1 MAVRCIPHSL
11 ARAVRVAL
19 LGASLPLAVLPVVA
33 HAAPATQSYQ
43 IPAGSLD
50 NALNAFARRAG
61 VLLSFDPQLTA
72 GRNSTGLNG
81 QYPVQQGFAQLL
93 AGSGLRAVQASDGS
107 FRIEKAPTTMNEGK
121 AQLEGLTIAGNAQ
134 TDSAVGPVG
143 GYVAKRTRVG
153 TKTDASILETP
164 QSISVVSREQMDA
177 RGVTTVEQA
186 LRYTPSVSVPYG
198 YDPRYDWMSLR
209 GFDAKSSTFVNGLPL
224 ARSTY
229 GIMRPDTYLL
239 ERVEV
244 LRGPAS
250 VLYGQSE
257 PGGVVNL
264 VSKRAPDTPLHQVSV
279 RGGSDEL
286 GELAA
291 DFGGPL
297 DDQGTLAYRVTL
309 LANDMN
315 GQVDKTDNRR
325 QAFAPTL
332 TWRPDDDTE
341 LTLLASYQKD
351 DGNFAFS
358 RAFAPQLVKA
368 FGLLGNR
375 DREFYEGDPNFN
387 KFDRTQAT
395 VGYELSH
402 QLNDVWS
409 LRQNLRYENM
419 NYYYRYL
426 NNDGVRFDG
435 RTLTRSANVKDE
447 QFNAWALD
455 NQAEAKFATGALSHD
470 LLLGVDWRR
479 LDNHEVSRYNRN
491 GPTLDL
497 LDPQYGLSVAMPDKD
512 ADNDIMRRQT
522 GFYAQDQI
530 KFDEHWNLL
539 LGGRYDI
546 AKGDTDS
553 NLTGTRV
560 SRDDEAFTGR
570 VGLVYVSDIGLAPY
584 VSYSESFNPT
594 AATDP
599 VTNKPFDPET
609 GKQYEVGIKFQP
621 EGARSFVSL
630 ALFDI
635 TKQNVVSTNP
645 NNPTD
650 IRQVGEVRSKG
661 FEIEALASLAE
672 GLDLTANY
680 SRTDARVQKSVNA
693 WEEDTRM
700 PYVPRES
707 AGAWLDYT
715 QPSGL
720 LAGFGVGFGARY
732 TGETSYTG
740 RNALAALGGPAIINV
755 ETGGYTLFDASV
767 HFKID
772 GLKLAV
778 NASNLDDKEYYSSCT
793 EQACYFGY
801 GRTVT
806 ASATYDW

>member
-1 MAVRCIPHSL
+1 MAVLCTPHLL

-19 LGASLPLAVLPVVA
+19 LSVSLPLACLPVAVS
-33 HAAPATQSYQ
+33 AAPGQNYQ

-50 NALNAFARRAG
+50 SALNAFARRAG
-61 VLLSFDPQLTA
+61 VLLSFDPQVTA
-72 GRNSTGLNG
+72 GRTSAGLNG
-81 QYPVQQGFAQLL
+81 EYPVQQGFARLL

-107 FRIEKAPTTMNEGK
+107 FRIEQAPALKEG
-121 AQLEGLTIAGNAQ
+121 QVELGDVNINSSSQ
-134 TDSAVGPVG
+134 VDSPVGPVG

-198 YDPRYDWMSLR
+198 YDPRYDWVSLR
-209 GFDAKSSTFVNGLPL
+209 GFDSKSSTFVNGLL
-224 ARSTY
+224 MSRGTY
-229 GIMRPDTYLL
+229 GMMRPDTYLL

-257 PGGVVNL
+257 PGGVINL
-264 VSKRAPDTPLHQVSV
+264 VSKRAPDKPLHQVSV
-279 RGGSDEL
+279 RAGSDEL
-286 GELAA
+286 AELAA

-297 DDQGTLAYRVTL
+297 DDQGTLAYRVTML
-309 LANDMN
+309 GNDMN
-315 GQVDKTDNRR
+315 GQVDKTDNQR

-332 TWRPDDDTE
+332 TWRPNDDTE
-341 LTLLASYQKD
+341 LTVLATYQKD

-358 RAFAPQLVKA
+358 RAFAPELMQA
-368 FGLLGNR
+368 FRLKDNR
-375 DREFYEGDPNFN
+375 DPDFYEGDPNFN
-387 KFDRTQAT
+387 KFERTHASL
-395 VGYELSH
+395 GYELSH
-402 QLNDVWS
+402 RLNDVWS
-409 LRQNLRYENM
+409 LRQNVRYENM
-419 NYYYRYL
+419 NYDYRYL
-426 NNDGVRFDG
+426 NNIGVRFDG
-435 RTLTRSANVKDE
+435 RTLTRSSNVKDE
-447 QFNAWALD
+447 QFGAWSMD
-455 NQAEAKFATGALSHD
+455 NQAEAIFDTGPVSHD

-479 LDNHEVSRYNRN
+479 LDNHEISRLGT

-497 LDPQYGLSVAMPDKD
+497 YNPQYGLDVPLPAKD
-512 ADNDIMRRQT
+512 SDNDILRRQT

-546 AKGDTDS
+546 AKGNTTN
-553 NLTGTRV
+553 NLNGSRV

-570 VGLVYVSDIGLAPY
+570 VGLVYVADNGLAPY

-594 AATDP
+594 TATDP
-599 VTNKPFDPET
+599 VTNQPFEPET
-609 GKQYEVGIKFQP
+609 GKQYEAGIKYQP
-621 EGARSFVSL
+621 EGSRSFVSV
-630 ALFDI
+630 AVFDI

-645 NNPTD
+645 NNITEV
-650 IRQVGEVRSKG
+650 RQVGEVRSKG

-715 QPSGL
+715 HPSGP
-720 LAGFGVGFGARY
+720 LAGLGAGFGARY

-740 RNALAALGGPAIINV
+740 RNALFGLYGPRIINV
-755 ETGGYTLFDASV
+755 ETGGYTLFDASL
-767 HFKID
+767 HYKID

-778 NASNLDDKEYYSSCT
+778 NASNLDDKEYFSSCT

>member
-1 MAVRCIPHSL
+1 MAVLNTPHSL

-19 LGASLPLAVLPVVA
+19 LSVSLPLAVLPSVA
-33 HAAPATQSYQ
+33 SAAPATQDYQ

-50 NALNAFARRAG
+50 GALNAFARRAG

-72 GRNSTGLNG
+72 GLRSSGLAG

-93 AGSGLRAVQASDGS
+93 AGSGLRAVQSADGS
-107 FRIEKAPTTMNEGK
+107 FRIEKAPVLKEG
-121 AQLEGLTIAGNAQ
+121 QVELGDININSSSQ
-134 TDSAVGPVG
+134 VDSAVGPVG

-177 RGVTTVEQA
+177 RAVTTVEEA

-209 GFDAKSSTFVNGLPL
+209 GFDSKSSTLVNGLPL

-257 PGGVVNL
+257 PGGVINL
-264 VSKRAPDTPLHQVSV
+264 VSKRAPDTPIHEVSV
-279 RGGSDEL
+279 RAGSHEL

-297 DDQGTLAYRVTL
+297 DDQGTLAYRVTML
-309 LANDMN
+309 GNDMN

-332 TWRPDDDTE
+332 TWRPNDDTE
-341 LTLLASYQKD
+341 LTVLASYQKD
-351 DGNFAFS
+351 DGDFAFS
-358 RAFAPQLVKA
+358 RAFAPELVRA
-368 FGLLGNR
+368 FRLLDNR
-375 DREFYEGDPNFN
+375 DRDFYEGDPNFN
-387 KFDRTQAT
+387 KFERTQAT
-395 VGYELSH
+395 LGYELSH
-402 QLNDVWS
+402 RLNDVWS
-409 LRQNLRYENM
+409 LRQNVRYENM
-419 NYYYRYL
+419 NYDYRYL
-426 NNDGVRFDG
+426 NNNGVRFDG
-435 RTLTRSANVKDE
+435 RTLTRTSNVKDE
-447 QFNAWALD
+447 QFSAWSMD
-455 NQAEAKFATGALSHD
+455 NQAEANFDTGPLSHD
-470 LLLGVDWRR
+470 LLLGTDWRR
-479 LDNHEVSRYNRN
+479 LDNHEISRLGT

-497 LDPQYGLSVAMPDKD
+497 LNPQYGLNVPLPAKD
-512 ADNDIMRRQT
+512 ADNDIVRRQT

-546 AKGDTDS
+546 AKSDTDNNLNGTDS
-553 NLTGTRV
+553 N
-560 SRDDEAFTGR
+560 RDDEAFTGR
-570 VGLVYVSDIGLAPY
+570 IGLVYVADNGLAPY

-594 AATDP
+594 SSTDP
-599 VTNKPFDPET
+599 VTGKPFDPET
-609 GKQYEVGIKFQP
+609 GKQYEAGIKFQP

-630 ALFDI
+630 AFFDI

-645 NNPTD
+645 NNITEV
-650 IRQVGEVRSKG
+650 RQVGEVRSKG

-680 SRTDARVQKSVNA
+680 SRTDARIQKSVNA
-693 WEEDTRM
+693 WEEDARLA
-700 PYVPRES
+700 YVPRES

-720 LAGFGVGFGARY
+720 LAGLGAGFGARY

-740 RNALAALGGPAIINV
+740 RNALYGLYGPRIITV

-767 HFKID
+767 HYKID
-772 GLKLAV
+772 GLRLAV
-778 NASNLDDKEYYSSCT
+778 NASNLADKEYYSSCT
-793 EQACYFGY
+793 EQACYYGY

>member
-1 MAVRCIPHSL
+1 MAVLCTPHLL

-19 LGASLPLAVLPVVA
+19 LSVSLPLACLPVAVS
-33 HAAPATQSYQ
+33 AAPGQNYQ

-50 NALNAFARRAG
+50 SALNAFARRAG
-61 VLLSFDPQLTA
+61 VLLSFDPQVTA
-72 GRNSTGLNG
+72 GRTSAGLSG
-81 QYPVQQGFAQLL
+81 EYPVQQGFARLL

-107 FRIEKAPTTMNEGK
+107 FRIEQAPALKEG
-121 AQLEGLTIAGNAQ
+121 QVELGDVNINSSSQ
-134 TDSAVGPVG
+134 VDSPVGPVG

-198 YDPRYDWMSLR
+198 YDPRYDWVSLR
-209 GFDAKSSTFVNGLPL
+209 GFDSKSSTFVNGLL
-224 ARSTY
+224 MSRGTY
-229 GIMRPDTYLL
+229 GMMRPDTYLL

-257 PGGVVNL
+257 PGGVINL
-264 VSKRAPDTPLHQVSV
+264 VSKRAPDKPLHQVSV
-279 RGGSDEL
+279 RAGSDEL
-286 GELAA
+286 AELAA

-297 DDQGTLAYRVTL
+297 DDQGTLAYRVTML
-309 LANDMN
+309 GNDMN
-315 GQVDKTDNRR
+315 GQVDKTDNQR

-332 TWRPDDDTE
+332 TWRPNDDTE
-341 LTLLASYQKD
+341 LTVLATYQKD

-358 RAFAPQLVKA
+358 RAFAPELMQA
-368 FGLLGNR
+368 FRLKDNR
-375 DREFYEGDPNFN
+375 DPDFYEGDPNFN
-387 KFDRTQAT
+387 KFERTHASL
-395 VGYELSH
+395 GYELSH
-402 QLNDVWS
+402 RLNDVWS
-409 LRQNLRYENM
+409 LRQNVRYENM
-419 NYYYRYL
+419 NYDYRYL
-426 NNDGVRFDG
+426 NNIGVRFDG
-435 RTLTRSANVKDE
+435 RTLTRSSNVKDE
-447 QFNAWALD
+447 QFGAWSMD
-455 NQAEAKFATGALSHD
+455 NQAEAIFDTGPVSHD

-479 LDNHEVSRYNRN
+479 LDNHEISRLGT

-497 LDPQYGLSVAMPDKD
+497 YNPQYGLDVPLPAKD
-512 ADNDIMRRQT
+512 SDNDILRRQT
-522 GFYAQDQI
+522 GFYVQDQI

-546 AKGDTDS
+546 AKGDTTN
-553 NLTGTRV
+553 NLNGSRV

-570 VGLVYVSDIGLAPY
+570 VGLVYVADNGLAPY

-594 AATDP
+594 TATDP
-599 VTNKPFDPET
+599 VTNQPFEPET
-609 GKQYEVGIKFQP
+609 GKQYEAGIKYQP
-621 EGARSFVSL
+621 EGSRSFVSV
-630 ALFDI
+630 AVFDI

-645 NNPTD
+645 NNITEV
-650 IRQVGEVRSKG
+650 RQVGEVRSKG

-715 QPSGL
+715 HPSGP
-720 LAGFGVGFGARY
+720 LAGLGAGFGARY

-740 RNALAALGGPAIINV
+740 RNALFGLYGPRIINV
-755 ETGGYTLFDASV
+755 ETGGYTLFDASL
-767 HFKID
+767 HYKID

-778 NASNLDDKEYYSSCT
+778 NASNLDDKEYFSSCT